1 MNENSRSSHDYEQ
14 STTTEQ
20 TNERSTGIYNTN
32 RVCDDDDDDDDR
44 DDDDDCDESLY
55 TVFNGPMYYYLY
67 LFYGESWAPF
77 GAAADDHD
85 HC

>member
-1 MNENSRSSHDYEQ
+1 M
-14 STTTEQ
+14 
-20 TNERSTGIYNTN
+20 
-32 RVCDDDDDDDDR
+32 CDDDDDDDR
-44 DDDDDCDESLY
+44 DGDDDDCDESLY

-77 GAAADDHD
+77 GATADDDHD

>member
-1 MNENSRSSHDYEQ
+1 MKILALPTTMSRVRRP
-14 STTTEQ
+14 
-20 TNERSTGIYNTN
+20 NERMKDRPAYKTN
-32 RVCDDDDDDDDR
+32 RVCDDDDDR